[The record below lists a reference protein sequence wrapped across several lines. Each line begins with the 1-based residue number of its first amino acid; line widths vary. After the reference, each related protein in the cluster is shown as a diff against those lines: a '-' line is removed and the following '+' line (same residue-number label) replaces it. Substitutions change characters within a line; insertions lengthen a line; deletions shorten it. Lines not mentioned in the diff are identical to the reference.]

1 MMDIMNLRSSLFR
14 RVTIIGVGLM
24 GGSLGLSLK
33 KHQIAKEIVGCSHRQ
48 SSLQQA
54 LEQKAI
60 DIAETDVSKAVR
72 NADLIVLAAPVEG
85 IIQSMAIMAPH
96 IRRHMIITDM
106 GSTKAEIVEAARKSL
121 PNNPMFVGSH
131 PLVGSEQS
139 GVRGARDNMFEGA
152 LCIMTPTEQT
162 NQVAKEKVKLMWQQ
176 LGAKVQFMPATE
188 HDETLAHISH
198 LPHLLA
204 YGLIETIPSQYLS
217 IAPQSLLDTTR
228 VASSSPQMWNDI
240 CMTNPKNILK
250 ALDAFINNLS
260 SMRKSIVARD
270 QKNLTFQFSKAKE
283 KRDGIKTNGTAA

>member
-1 MMDIMNLRSSLFR
+1 
-14 RVTIIGVGLM
+14 
-24 GGSLGLSLK
+24 
-33 KHQIAKEIVGCSHRQ
+33 
-48 SSLQQA
+48 
-54 LEQKAI
+54 
-60 DIAETDVSKAVR
+60 
-72 NADLIVLAAPVEG
+72 
-85 IIQSMAIMAPH
+85 
-96 IRRHMIITDM
+96 
-106 GSTKAEIVEAARKSL
+106 
-121 PNNPMFVGSH
+121 
-131 PLVGSEQS
+131 
-139 GVRGARDNMFEGA
+139 
-152 LCIMTPTEQT
+152 
-162 NQVAKEKVKLMWQQ
+162 